1 MEKMTVEQIAEAI
14 ENIGGFDYDWTMTW
28 GENQEE
34 TNGEGDWENL
44 EDEDARQS
52 AKEYEKEVMAAS
64 SEAAEYERQAAESL
78 RAGDLQGGLRAMEAA
93 AKQERQ
99 FGDDPTYSHL
109 RKQLEARI
117 EELTCE
123 DCGRFGL
130 TEGIRHCDVC
140 GQDVQALICSCGS
153 WFAPGHEC

>member
-14 ENIGGFDYDWTMTW
+14 ENIQGFDYDWTMTW

-34 TNGEGDWENL
+34 TNGEGDWESL

-52 AKEYEKEVMAAS
+52 AKEYEEKVMAAS
-64 SEAAEYERQAAESL
+64 GEAAEYEGQAVAAL
-78 RAGDLQGGLRAMEAA
+78 RAGDLPGGLKALELAA
-93 AKQERQ
+93 SLERQ

-109 RKQLEARI
+109 RKQLEERI

-123 DCGRFGL
+123 DCGTFGL
-130 TEGIRHCDVC
+130 AEGTRHCEGC
-140 GQDVQALICSCGS
+140 GQDIPALVCTCGS